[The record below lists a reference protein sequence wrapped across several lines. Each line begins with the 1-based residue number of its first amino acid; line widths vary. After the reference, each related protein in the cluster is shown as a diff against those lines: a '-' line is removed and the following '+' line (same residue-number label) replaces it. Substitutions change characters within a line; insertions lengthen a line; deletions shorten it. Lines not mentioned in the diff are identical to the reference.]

1 MQILAFSLLG
11 FGIGAAMTAASSAML
26 LHSPPDRAGMAAS
39 IEEVSYELG
48 GALGIAVL
56 GSVMSAVYSA
66 TFLASAGL
74 QAPGLAQDSLDGA
87 LIAAETLP
95 ATLAAPLVSLAQNTF
110 DSAFVT
116 VMIIVVALLSAAETG
131 IALTTRSAR

>member
-1 MQILAFSLLG
+1 LPRLGAERILSTSLGLSAAGALLYLLGYDAALWVQILAFSLLG

-87 LIAAETLP
+87 LITAE
-95 ATLAAPLVSLAQNTF
+95 
-110 DSAFVT
+110 
-116 VMIIVVALLSAAETG
+116 
-131 IALTTRSAR
+131 